1 MRYYNSFAF
10 TGTPL
15 VTGDQSPEPPE
26 VYRFE
31 SEGAQA
37 TGIFWTLNNKKGDT
51 VQHRPNRHQKALE
64 LVLTIALSS
73 NW

>member
-1 MRYYNSFAF
+1 MDMRYYNSFAF

-15 VTGDQSPEPPE
+15 VTGDQSPAPLE

-37 TGIFWTLNNKKGDT
+37 AGIFG
-51 VQHRPNRHQKALE
+51 R
-64 LVLTIALSS
+64 
-73 NW
+73 